1 MSFKLCLI
9 IPIYNHHLKLNG
21 MMDQLRELQIPCI
34 ILDDGSDAVCGIA
47 LRKLTQNEHW
57 IELVRFEVNRGKGA
71 VVCNG
76 LRVAHKKGYTHGLQI
91 DGDGQHNINDIPQFI
106 ATANRHPNAVICGM
120 RSYAAMP
127 NSRRYGRSLTDVW
140 VWINTLSLT
149 IKDSMCGFRLYP
161 LAQTINTLNHYR
173 IGQRMDF
180 DTDILVKLYWDEIK
194 LEHIETGVV
203 YQDDIVSHFNLVK
216 DNIRI
221 SKMHTKHFFGMLL
234 RAPRLIS
241 GNFKRRLKNA

>member
-9 IPIYNHHLKLNG
+9 IPVYNHHLKLSE
-21 MMDQLRELQIPCI
+21 MICQLRELHIPCI
-34 ILDDGSDAVCGIA
+34 ILDDGSDASCKKA
-47 LRKLTQNEHW
+47 LRKLAQSEHW

-71 VVCNG
+71 VVCDG
-76 LRVAHKKGYTHGLQI
+76 LRLAHQKGYTHGLQI
-91 DGDGQHNINDIPQFI
+91 DGDGQHNSNDIPQFI
-106 ATANRHPNAVICGM
+106 ENANRHPNAVICGM

-127 NSRRYGRSLTDVW
+127 NGRRYGRCLTDVW
-140 VWINTLSLT
+140 VWINTLSFT

-161 LAQTINTLNHYR
+161 LTQAINTLNHYN

-180 DTDILVKLYWDEIK
+180 DTDVLVKLYWDEVK
-194 LEHIETGVV
+194 FEHIKTSVV
-203 YQDDIVSHFNLVK
+203 YQDDIVSHFDMVK

-234 RAPRLIS
+234 RAPRLIAK
-241 GNFKRRLKNA
+241 NFKRRLKHA